1 MKWQT
6 GYQRNI
12 IQSHSTESP
21 CSALPV
27 FSGIRSGYV
36 KKQLLHSGF
45 YSEQTGDVPYT
56 DALDLQAFFA
66 ARSRASF
73 HLKTVRFD
81 RAYRGGSC
89 LVYSDGSTAQLECDI
104 EQADFD
110 PEKLPDLQAW
120 LTAQLHDETAE
131 YASISFTFDNEPLF
145 EIRKGDAL

>member
-1 MKWQT
+1 MADWIPKEYYT
-6 GYQRNI
+6 IALDGIPVQRI
-12 IQSHSTESP
+12 AGFLRDTLGLCE
-21 CSALPV
+21 
-27 FSGIRSGYV
+27 
-36 KKQLLHSGF
+36 KQLLHSGF

-73 HLKTVRFD
+73 HLKTVWFD

-104 EQADFD
+104 EQTDID
-110 PEKLPDLQAW
+110 PEKLPDSQAW
-120 LTAQLHDETAE
+120 LTEKLRSGIAE